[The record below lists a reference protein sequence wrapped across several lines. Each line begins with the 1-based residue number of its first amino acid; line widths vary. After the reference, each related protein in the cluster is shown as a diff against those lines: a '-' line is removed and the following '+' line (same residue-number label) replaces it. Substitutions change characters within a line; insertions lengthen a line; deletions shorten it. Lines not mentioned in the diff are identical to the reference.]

1 MADQTSIIIERANSA
16 LIARD
21 FSYAEKLLLNVLKE
35 SPDAREALAL
45 LGRAPQVG
53 SETAVRAALAMFRRT
68 YDEPVAED
76 LRFPLWRLG
85 QELYHTPGC
94 RMQQSTVLNN
104 AQKWIRGAWLDTINM
119 PLNDMQWYSG
129 HCLRILKMTDEGER
143 LSAIDT
149 LLHRTDP
156 GEGGLYVDLGS
167 LDGFRCVVEEL
178 PWEQDPG
185 RLRSAHLFHDMY
197 GLMIRF
203 HGNAGW
209 HNEYP
214 ITTRWVHRA
223 RALYGT
229 PLRVRL
235 EGLED
240 GAAYTLQ
247 GTYPDMIEAPVDE
260 LRVALYAGG
269 KLVHDVIRRDAA
281 AAREPVYRYA
291 LPAGA
296 VAGGTLELRWQ
307 AYDTLFPVAVSEIWL
322 IRA

>member
-1 MADQTSIIIERANSA
+1 MDAYIQKRYLSDQ
-16 LIARD
+16 
-21 FSYAEKLLLNVLKE
+21 KLE
-35 SPDAREALAL
+35 TEALAL

-53 SETAVRAALAMFRRT
+53 SETAVRDALAMFRRT

-76 LRFPLWRLG
+76 LRFTLWRLG

-156 GEGGLYVDLGS
+156 GEGGLYVDWAAWTASAAWWRSSLGA
-167 LDGFRCVVEEL
+167 GPR
-178 PWEQDPG
+178 Q
-185 RLRSAHLFHDMY
+185 LRSAHLFHDMY

-223 RALYGT
+223 RARYGT

-247 GTYPDMIEAPVDE
+247 VTYPDMIEAPVDE